1 MKMRMAPLLIALGVC
16 STYGE
21 LCAQNNQRLSD
32 WLRQPNVAQDSY
44 LLGLQ
49 WRTPE
54 ALAQQQ
60 REYEGLTQALSAPR
74 YAALAKALRAMPPT
88 GRVRVS
94 AANAAWLE
102 ANPLR
107 DPLLQATDSV
117 VLPKRPTSLR
127 VMRGDGAV
135 CELPHV
141 AGLWAAG
148 YIESCFSESTGSWAW
163 LVQPDGRVQRVGVSA
178 WSMAEQDEPA
188 PGSWIYAPGDEGEDG
203 VPDAFHARWA
213 KWLATQGVSTQI
225 PLENLASS
233 SRQIKPT
240 PKARSVWQGTA
251 EQMAHRPTASNW
263 GNVGVLQTP
272 TARMQPAGYF
282 GLSMHRTSPYSMLNV
297 MLQPHEHVELGFR
310 YVSISNRLYG
320 PSIAGDQSYKDKSI
334 DVKVR
339 AIQESAWVPE
349 VAVGMRD
356 MGGTGLFSSE
366 YVVAS
371 KRTGAWDWSAGLA
384 WGYLGNRGSMA
395 NPLSRLGGHAHDS
408 RITQVGEGGTMAT
421 QAWFRGRTA
430 PFAGMQF
437 ETPWRGLVLKA
448 EYDGNNYQHDPLN
461 NVLPQRSPINWGAVY
476 PVNRWV
482 DVSMGYERGNTWSA
496 GFRLYTDFS
505 KVHAPKVSDPAMSPV
520 RVERPD
526 TDRLGAQTIKE
537 IETHTQ
543 WQVADIRRDGS
554 RLIVDTEASYTPY
567 TQIRLDKAM
576 GVLHRDAPPSVD
588 EVQIRHRAAG
598 STLTTQTV
606 ERDAWVKTQ
615 TEPARNLQEITDA
628 WPMTYPLHQPVQMQA
643 DSSLTLV
650 PSVDLSQTLGGPNGF
665 VLYQVSASERMT
677 WKLPHDMRLSGTVR
691 YRLLDNYGN
700 FKYTGPSLLPR
711 VRTYAREFLTT
722 SRFTM
727 PTLNLGKTQR
737 LSESWYASAYGG
749 YLEEMF
755 GGVGGELM
763 YRQPGSR
770 WALGG
775 DWNSVRQRDFSQD
788 FSWRDYRSQTG
799 HVTAYWETPV
809 HGVQAALSAG
819 QYLAGDRGM
828 TLMVS
833 KVFDNASAMG
843 FYATKTNVSAAQF
856 GEGSFDKGIF
866 WSLPFDAF
874 LTRSSKGSA
883 KFLWTPLTRDGG
895 AKLRR
900 PIELYEETQW
910 LSPNAT
916 RYQPVKPQR
925 GMSAPDD
932 WAFN

>member
-1 MKMRMAPLLIALGVC
+1 MKMRIFKLLIVFGVC
-16 STYGE
+16 G
-21 LCAQNNQRLSD
+21 AQGALWAQTHARLSE
-32 WLRQPNVAQDSY
+32 WLKQPHVAQDSY

-60 REYEGLTQALSAPR
+60 REYAGLMQEVSAPR
-74 YAALAKALRAMPPT
+74 HAGLAKALRAMPPT
-88 GRVRVS
+88 GRVRVA

-102 ANPLR
+102 ANPVR
-107 DPLLQATDSV
+107 DPVLQTTDSV
-117 VLPKRPTSLR
+117 VLPKRPASLR

-141 AGLWAAG
+141 AGLWAAD
-148 YIESCFSESTGSWAW
+148 YVEACFSDGTGAWAW

-188 PGSWIYAPGDEGEDG
+188 PGSWVYAPADG
-203 VPDAFHARWA
+203 VNDGLTDAFHFRWA
-213 KWLATQGVSTQI
+213 QWLATQGVSDQM
-225 PLENLASS
+225 PLEAFGSF
-233 SRQIKPT
+233 RREPQPQ
-240 PKARSVWQGTA
+240 PKVRHVWQGTA
-251 EQMAHRPTASNW
+251 TQMAHRPTASNW

-272 TARMQPAGYF
+272 SARMQPAGHF
-282 GLSMHRTSPYSMLNV
+282 GLSMHRTWPYSTLNV
-297 MLQPHEHVELGFR
+297 MLQPHERVELGFR

-334 DVKVR
+334 DVKVS
-339 AIQESAWVPE
+339 ALKESTWLPE

-356 MGGTGLFSSE
+356 IGGTGLFSSE

-384 WGYLGNRGSMA
+384 WGYLG
-395 NPLSRLGGHAHDS
+395 GHAFDS
-408 RITQVGEGGTMAT
+408 RATRVGEGGTMAT
-421 QAWFRGRTA
+421 QTWFRGRTA
-430 PFAGMQF
+430 PFAGVQF
-437 ETPWRGLVLKA
+437 ETPWQGVVLKA

-476 PVNRWV
+476 PVNRWI
-482 DVSMGYERGNTWSA
+482 DVAVGYERGNTWSA

-505 KVHAPKVSDPAMSPV
+505 KANAPKLSDPSLPPV
-520 RVERPD
+520 RTERPNA
-526 TDRLGAQTIKE
+526 DRLGAETVKD
-537 IETHTQ
+537 IEAHTQ
-543 WQVADIRRDGS
+543 WQVADIRRDGA
-554 RLIVDTEASYTPY
+554 RLIVDAEASHTPY
-567 TQIRLDKAM
+567 TQLRVDKAM

-588 EVQIRHRAAG
+588 EVEIRHRAAG
-598 STLTTQTV
+598 ATLATQTV
-606 ERDAWVKTQ
+606 TRDAWVKTQ
-615 TEPARNLQEITDA
+615 TEPARAQPETPDV
-628 WPMTYPLHQPVQMQA
+628 WPLTYPKHEASPAQTENR
-643 DSSLTLV
+643 LTLV
-650 PSVDLSQTLGGPNGF
+650 PSIDLTQTLGGPDGF
-665 VLYQVSASERMT
+665 VLYQVSATERMT
-677 WKLPHDMRLSGTVR
+677 WKLAHDIRVSGAVR
-691 YRLLDNYGN
+691 YRLLDNYEN
-700 FKYTGPSLLPR
+700 FKYTGPSFLPR

-722 SRFTM
+722 SRLTM
-727 PTLNLGKTQR
+727 PTLNVGKTQR
-737 LSESWYASAYGG
+737 LSENWYASAYGG
-749 YLEEMF
+749 YLEEMY

-770 WALGG
+770 WAFGG
-775 DWNSVRQRDFSQD
+775 DWNSVQQRDFAQG
-788 FSWRDYRSQTG
+788 FLLRDYRAQTG
-799 HVTAYWETPV
+799 HATAYWDTPMQ
-809 HGVQAALSAG
+809 GVQAALSAG
-819 QYLAGDRGM
+819 QYLAGDKGM

-833 KVFDNASAMG
+833 KVFDNASTMG

-883 KFLWTPLTRDGG
+883 KFIWTPLTRDGG

-900 PIELYEETQW
+900 PLELYEETQW

-916 RYQPVKPQR
+916 RYQPATPGR

-932 WAFN
+932 LL